1 MPKLISNNISLF
13 YKTTGKSY
21 PVILISGANGD
32 HKGVWPDSLVDILA
46 RNFQVIQFDHRG
58 VGQSDQPDIPY
69 SIEMMT
75 DDVAG
80 LMHALQIKK
89 AHLVGYS
96 MGGQIAAKFAE
107 KYPDQINKM
116 IACVSYANINMHVRL
131 LGEIMLELHELNL
144 SDRVID
150 KVGLPWIFSDQYLEK
165 NFTSLSEHLGEEP
178 QPKSLIGFRRHFAAQ
193 CEFRSEAECFKNI
206 KAQALF
212 IAGDEDRICPP
223 ADVKKF
229 SDLIPNSKMV
239 IFPKAGHLLALEYPE
254 KLAQVICDFLIEKD
268 GSN

>member
-1 MPKLISNNISLF
+1 
-13 YKTTGKSY
+13 
-21 PVILISGANGD
+21 
-32 HKGVWPDSLVDILA
+32 
-46 RNFQVIQFDHRG
+46 
-58 VGQSDQPDIPY
+58 
-69 SIEMMT
+69 MMT

-150 KVGLPWIFSDQYLEK
+150 KVGLPWIFSDQFLEK

-193 CEFRSEAECFKNI
+193 CEFRSKAECFKNI
-206 KAQALF
+206 KAQAPM
-212 IAGDEDRICPP
+212 A
-223 ADVKKF
+223 
-229 SDLIPNSKMV
+229 
-239 IFPKAGHLLALEYPE
+239 LA
-254 KLAQVICDFLIEKD
+254 
-268 GSN
+268 